1 MDAYVQSNFLFVERV
16 REVNILFMY
25 SSFRLADHLVKF
37 KFTDTSDNT
46 IAKVLDHAFDRV

>member
-37 KFTDTSDNT
+37 KFTDTSDN
-46 IAKVLDHAFDRV
+46 A